1 MSRTTSSED
10 YRLARRAARGE
21 RRAWDEII
29 DLYGGRIFHLALQFA
44 RNPSQAEDLTQEIFL
59 RLFQKLSKYR
69 GDTPLVAWTLRL
81 SRNLCI
87 DHYRRARIERE
98 SVFLAES
105 ALENLIS
112 GSDPARDAERRELL
126 HQIDE
131 VLPCM
136 KPDLADVVILRDLQ
150 GLSYDEIS
158 ALLRIPIGTLKSRLN
173 RGRRDLM
180 DRLGQRHEERAKMSE
195 GGRNSK
201 TSLRMAPC

>member
-1 MSRTTSSED
+1 MSTITFSED

-29 DLYGGRIFHLALQFA
+29 DLYGSRIFHLALQFA
-44 RNPSQAEDLTQEIFL
+44 HNPSNAEDLTQEIFL
-59 RLFQKLSKYR
+59 RLFENLSKYR
-69 GDTPLVAWTLRL
+69 GNTPLVAWTLRL

-87 DHYRRARIERE
+87 DQYRRARLERE

-105 ALENLIS
+105 ALESLTS
-112 GSDPARDAERRELL
+112 ESDPARDAQRRELL
-126 HQIDE
+126 HQIQE
-131 VLPCM
+131 VLPEM

-158 ALLRIPIGTLKSRLN
+158 ALLSIPIGTLKSRLN
-173 RGRRDLM
+173 RGRRDLI
-180 DRLGQRHEERAKMSE
+180 DRMGKRHEARPKGAEGERDAE
-195 GGRNSK
+195 